1 MNLAVRNRRDL
12 ARHLQDQ
19 MVAARTTWSATTE
32 DDEESRARTSVK
44 TYLVEAHRLGVDKLS
59 AAELLRQLAAP
70 LGMTV
75 EDTDEGDLFCLRTEV
90 DDFWCDTSI
99 DRYWR
104 LHTTARVEDADAVH
118 RRLVSVTPL
127 LDNVWLPP
135 AYLEGLAD
143 RTGSA
148 MQTFS
153 LNHDRRP
160 LTTDVDSAD
169 LDFVAL
175 RLWASHA
182 ARTLRRLRAAQL
194 FPHGISLRSVKL
206 RVGDPEPHG
215 DFCIAEYFHSG
226 KVTANGTSFDEH
238 NRVLL
243 RVLRDYGHIVEQ
255 IERRYAIGLFCDEHG
270 CCHVTGDPIVIDMDW
285 TMPNIEHV
293 VGRMFSAAEPFR
305 LWGVPERVAENHFR
319 ARAVDL
325 HVGSTLTF
333 DITDKHIV
341 IQLRG
346 DTCGN
351 TIVRFLGGLHYHVNS
366 DVGVDL
372 LTWAQDGEPSGSAQR
387 RPGAAL

>member
-1 MNLAVRNRRDL
+1 MNVSVRNRRDL

-19 MVAARTTWSATTE
+19 MVAARMAWSPATE
-32 DDEESRARTSVK
+32 SDEEARARTSVK
-44 TYLVEAHRLGVDKLS
+44 TYLVEAHRLSADNIS
-59 AAELLRQLAAP
+59 AAELLRQIALP
-70 LGMTV
+70 LGVVV
-75 EDTDEGDLFCLRTEV
+75 EDTDEEDLFELHAGENE
-90 DDFWCDTSI
+90 FWCDTSI
-99 DRYWR
+99 GRYWR
-104 LHTTARVEDADAVH
+104 LHTTAKVDQADVLH
-118 RRLVSVTPL
+118 RQLVGVTPL

-135 AYLEGLAD
+135 NYLERLAD
-143 RTGSA
+143 RTSSR

-160 LTTDVDSAD
+160 LTADVDSQD

-175 RLWASHA
+175 RLWASQA
-182 ARTLRRLRAAQL
+182 ANTLRRLRDAKI

-206 RVGDPEPHG
+206 RSGDPEPDG
-215 DFCIAEYFHSG
+215 DFCVAEYFHNG
-226 KVTANGTSFDEH
+226 KVTASGTSFDEH

-243 RVLRDYGHIVEQ
+243 HVLRDYGHIVER
-255 IERRYAIGLFCDEHG
+255 IESRYAIGLTCDERG
-270 CCHVTGDPIVIDMDW
+270 CRHVTGDPIVIAMEW
-285 TMPNIEHV
+285 TVPSIEHV
-293 VGRMFSAAEPFR
+293 VGRIFSSAEPFR
-305 LWGVPERVAENHFR
+305 LWGVPERISDNHYR

-333 DITDKHIV
+333 DITDKNIV

-372 LTWAQDGEPSGSAQR
+372 LKWTDGEPSGSAQR
-387 RPGAAL
+387 RPSAAL